1 MVDVVTDV
9 VAGRREFGRLK
20 ILGWSSTL
28 FFGRKDELVVLI
40 AERLEGGPVSSRVRT
55 FPDVFCMAE
64 CGPEC
69 TEGGKKS

>member
-1 MVDVVTDV
+1 VPPLSSITRLTATEAAMVDVVVDV

-40 AERLEGGPVSSRVRT
+40 AET
-55 FPDVFCMAE
+55 
-64 CGPEC
+64 
-69 TEGGKKS
+69 